1 MLRNSISETG
11 ETNVSAIAARRTLG
25 RDRDNTA
32 AQQAPEDA
40 PEYLFDLLVAARR
53 LAVTR
58 RHRFL
63 AYLIGMAAEEA
74 RLLTQGRSAV
84 KSTNQTAS

>member
-1 MLRNSISETG
+1 MVNGGSLARNSNEEIPQET
-11 ETNVSAIAARRTLG
+11 A
-25 RDRDNTA
+25 
-32 AQQAPEDA
+32 EDA
-40 PEYLFDLLVAARR
+40 ASYLFDLLVAARR

-58 RHRFL
+58 RHKFL

-84 KSTNQTAS
+84 RSGPSKAAG

>member
-1 MLRNSISETG
+1 MAGSDMLQNSFNAVTDTQVRALVE
-11 ETNVSAIAARRTLG
+11 EAARET
-25 RDRDNTA
+25 
-32 AQQAPEDA
+32 PEDA
-40 PEYLFDLLVAARR
+40 ASYLFDLLVAARR

-74 RLLTQGRSAV
+74 RLLTMGRSAV
-84 KSTNQTAS
+84 RSASLKTTS

>member
-1 MLRNSISETG
+1 MLRNEVMEAANISDAIRRSGSRDG
-11 ETNVSAIAARRTLG
+11 EAEVSQRE
-25 RDRDNTA
+25 
-32 AQQAPEDA
+32 EDDSA
-40 PEYLFDLLVAARR
+40 DYLFELLVAARR

-74 RLLTQGRSAV
+74 RLLSQGHSAV
-84 KSTNQTAS
+84 GQ

>member
-1 MLRNSISETG
+1 MLRNSIDDVGASVIPSRG
-11 ETNVSAIAARRTLG
+11 ALAHDVQRG
-25 RDRDNTA
+25 A
-32 AQQAPEDA
+32 AQEAPEDA
-40 PEYLFDLLVAARR
+40 PSYLFDLLVAARR

-74 RLLTQGRSAV
+74 RLLTQGRSAI
-84 KSTNQTAS
+84 KAISSKAAS

>member
-1 MLRNSISETG
+1 MLRNSIDETG
-11 ETNVSAIAARRTLG
+11 VSVMASKGVLVRDVGKIAA
-25 RDRDNTA
+25 
-32 AQQAPEDA
+32 QEAPEDA

-58 RHRFL
+58 RYRFL

-84 KSTNQTAS
+84 KPGAATTAS

>member
-1 MLRNSISETG
+1 MLRNAGVEAVTIPTMVGMSVQEG
-11 ETNVSAIAARRTLG
+11 DEIAECSSNGGDDPAG
-25 RDRDNTA
+25 
-32 AQQAPEDA
+32 
-40 PEYLFDLLVAARR
+40 YLFELLVAARR

-74 RLLTQGRSAV
+74 RLLTQGRSAFGR
-84 KSTNQTAS
+84 